1 MIIYYVDT
9 VTLLQ
14 GNRITI
20 KGNPAIRDNCRDS
33 FYLFVQKI
41 VCEFL

>member
-20 KGNPAIRDNCRDS
+20 KGIPAIRDNCRDS